1 MPYELVEIKGISGYK
16 KWKVCKKGDIKKCF
30 SKEPLTKTRAQAQ
43 MKALY
48 ASENNRTNRGKL
60 IAILVKEYNFDE
72 EEVTKKVNKLD
83 PKVTRKILKE
93 V

>member
-1 MPYELVEIKGISGYK
+1 MPYELKEIKGAIGYK
-16 KWKVCKKGDIKKCF
+16 RWKVCKKGEMNRCF

-60 IAILVKEYNFDE
+60 MIILVKKYNFNK
-72 EEVTKKVNKLD
+72 EEVNEEVKKLD
-83 PKVTRKILKE
+83 PQITRKLLKTL
-93 V
+93 